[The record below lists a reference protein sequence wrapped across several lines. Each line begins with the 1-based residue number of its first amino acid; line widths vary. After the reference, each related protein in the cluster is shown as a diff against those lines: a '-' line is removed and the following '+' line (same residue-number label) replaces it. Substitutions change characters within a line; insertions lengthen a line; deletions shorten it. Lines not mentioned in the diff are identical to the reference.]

1 MVELTVVRPCEGGTG
16 VEVLPKERLALDI
29 RKCATALKGHGLQ
42 VVDAHVLLV
51 VKDEP
56 KTTMWPTG
64 RMIVQTRNAEKAR
77 ARAQELLRWVG
88 VEV

>member
-1 MVELTVVRPCEGGTG
+1 VVELSVVRPCEGGSG
-16 VEVLPKERLALDI
+16 IEVMPKERLALDI
-29 RKCATALKGHGLQ
+29 RTYAAALKGRGLQ

-56 KTTMWPTG
+56 RTTLWPTG
-64 RMIVQTRNAEKAR
+64 RMIVQTRSGDAAR
-77 ARAQELLRWVG
+77 ARALEVLRWVG

>member
-1 MVELTVVRPCEGGTG
+1 MVRPCEGGTG
-16 VEVLPKERLALDI
+16 IEIMPKQRLALDI
-29 RKCATALKGHGLQ
+29 HECAVALKRRDLT
-42 VVDAHVLLV
+42 VVDAHVLLI

-64 RMIVQTRNAEKAR
+64 RMIVQTRNAEKAK
-77 ARAQELLRWVG
+77 ARALEVLRWVG